1 ALSAHHYGELVALD
15 RSVGT
20 LRAKLRELGLEKDTL
35 LVFCSDNGG
44 LPEIT
49 PGTVGDLRG
58 HKGSVFEGGI
68 RVPGIIE
75 WPGVI
80 RPRIT
85 NYPACVMDLFP
96 TVAEIVALPA
106 STMIQPLDGLSLR
119 PLFDREL
126 GERGAPIGFR
136 YHALRALVDDRYKL
150 LTTNL
155 AGGQFQLFD
164 LAADPRESRELSA
177 EQPAV
182 AARMKEQLL
191 AWNTS
196 MDASFAG
203 QDYPE
208 RKVSPPDPE
217 SVNWFDTP
225 QYQPY
230 LAEWK
235 TRWEYQPYL
244 DPAASKKGAKKKQ
257 KE

>member
-1 ALSAHHYGELVALD
+1 
-15 RSVGT
+15 
-20 LRAKLRELGLEKDTL
+20 
-35 LVFCSDNGG
+35 
-44 LPEIT
+44 
-49 PGTVGDLRG
+49 
-58 HKGSVFEGGI
+58 
-68 RVPGIIE
+68 
-75 WPGVI
+75 
-80 RPRIT
+80 
-85 NYPACVMDLFP
+85 M
-96 TVAEIVALPA
+96 
-106 STMIQPLDGLSLR
+106 
-119 PLFDREL
+119 
-126 GERGAPIGFR
+126 
-136 YHALRALVDDRYKL
+136 RALVDDRYKL

-164 LAADPRESRELSA
+164 IAADPRESRELSA